1 MHAIPPPAKPIVV
14 CQAPSSRDEPIL
26 WKVIL
31 PNGSTAFLT
40 TSETLALTR
49 PAGAST

>member
-14 CQAPSSRDEPIL
+14 CQAPSSHGELIR
-26 WKVIL
+26 WTVIL

-40 TSETLALTR
+40 TSEILALTR
-49 PAGAST
+49 PA